1 MAGVNSIVDGYLDET
16 YFALYQQLRDQ
27 LMDSLEDADLES
39 RLGGETETLGAL
51 CREVGEIEHTYVE
64 SLRTFRQDFGYR
76 NSEPVLELSV
86 AALKAWYSDLDR
98 ALTAAIEAL
107 SEKDIEGRRIVRS
120 DFDESFF
127 SPLPKE
133 QLDTYREALLIFYG
147 KVSVYLKAMGKTRS
161 KEWRDWIG

>member
-1 MAGVNSIVDGYLDET
+1 M
-16 YFALYQQLRDQ
+16 
-27 LMDSLEDADLES
+27 
-39 RLGGETETLGAL
+39 
-51 CREVGEIEHTYVE
+51 
-64 SLRTFRQDFGYR
+64 
-76 NSEPVLELSV
+76 SEPALALARQN
-86 AALKAWYSDLDR
+86 AALNGLANLEYIKGDVFAQLE

-147 KVSVYLKAMGKTRS
+147 KVSVYLKSMGRARPP
-161 KEWRDWIG
+161 EWREWIG

>member
-1 MAGVNSIVDGYLDET
+1 MMAVNSPFEPRPSIENAISSG
-16 YFALYQQLRDQ
+16 FSP
-27 LMDSLEDADLES
+27 SLS
-39 RLGGETETLGAL
+39 WIIRKT
-51 CREVGEIEHTYVE
+51 
-64 SLRTFRQDFGYR
+64 
-76 NSEPVLELSV
+76 
-86 AALKAWYSDLDR
+86 
-98 ALTAAIEAL
+98 TAAIEAL

-147 KVSVYLKAMGKTRS
+147 KVSVYLKSMGKTRS